1 MKYIIYCRKS
11 TDEKDKQILSI
22 ESQIAELKE
31 FAKREKLEIVD
42 TLTEAKSAKIPGRL
56 KFGEVLRRIEK
67 GEIQG
72 ILSWHPDRLAR
83 NSIDGGRIIFLLDT
97 GKLIDLKFPTFW
109 FDNTPQGK
117 FMLNIAFGQ
126 SKYYVDNLIENIKR
140 GNRQKL
146 RNGVWPSKA
155 PLGYLN
161 NPKTR
166 GIDID
171 SEKSLIVKKAFELF
185 IQGRKSFTDIDRF
198 LASVGVTDGNGRELK
213 NDVVKYMLTNK
224 FYVGIMKY
232 AGEYYQGTH
241 QTFIDKE
248 LFEKVQKQVVKIE
261 KPRGDGHNFPFVGI
275 ARCAECGGA
284 ITAEIHTKYYR
295 GTDRTAN
302 YIYYHC
308 TKKMGKYCSQAY
320 IRQEEFESQFRKIVS
335 DIAIPESVGND
346 WLSWLE
352 EDKENEV
359 KLSQE
364 TIFKLEEQTSEI
376 DRKQNILLDSF
387 LDQIVDPD
395 TYKKKKNEL
404 FEQKLELQE
413 KIALT
418 KEKGSSWL
426 EPLEEFIKS
435 SINCGKIA
443 CVKNNS
449 DELSST
455 GKNVGSNFFLNNRRL
470 SVNYNLGYSALFSEC
485 GGRPPATMLATKS
498 QSVVAEGLEPPTL
511 RM

>member
-1 MKYIIYCRKS
+1 MS
-11 TDEKDKQILSI
+11 
-22 ESQIAELKE
+22 
-31 FAKREKLEIVD
+31 
-42 TLTEAKSAKIPGRL
+42 
-56 KFGEVLRRIEK
+56 
-67 GEIQG
+67 
-72 ILSWHPDRLAR
+72 DRLAR
-83 NSIDGGRIIFLLDT
+83 NSIDGGKIIYLLDT
-97 GKLIDLKFPTFW
+97 GKLLDLKFPTFW

-117 FMLNIAFGQ
+117 FMLSIAFGQ

-171 SEKSLIVKKAFELF
+171 PEKSLIVKKAFELF
-185 IQGRKSFTDIDRF
+185 IQGRKSFADINRF
-198 LASVGVTDGNGRELK
+198 LASVGVTSRNRKVLN

-241 QTFIDKE
+241 KTFIDKE
-248 LFEKVQKQVVKIE
+248 LFDKVQKQVVKIE
-261 KPRGDGHNFPFVGI
+261 KPRGGGHNFPFTGI

-284 ITAEIHTKYYR
+284 ITAEIHTKYYK
-295 GTDRTAN
+295 GTDRTAD

-308 TKKMGKYCSQAY
+308 TKKMGEYCSQAY

-335 DIAIPESVGND
+335 DVAIPESVGND

-352 EDKENEV
+352 EDRKNEV

-376 DRKQNILLDSF
+376 DIKQNILLDSF
-387 LDQIVDPD
+387 LDQVVDPE

-404 FEQKLELQE
+404 FEQKLKLQE

-426 EPLEEFIKS
+426 EPFEEFIKR

-449 DELSST
+449 DELSSI
-455 GKNVGSNFFLNNRRL
+455 GKNVGSNFLLNNRCL
-470 SVNYNLGYSALFSEC
+470 SANYNLGYSTLFSEC
-485 GGRPPATMLATKS
+485 GGHSPVTMLASKS
-498 QSVVAEGLEPPTL
+498 QSVDPVGFEPTTF